1 MSKRSG
7 YIMKMASGEYMHVA
21 CMVTSDN
28 KPFYIY
34 LPGVYDYACL
44 TLLPRKAIEAI
55 LVDRKA
61 AGLELPAEV
70 VHITIVE
77 THDYKPEKLHE
88 FLGDTGHPLIIGH

>member
-28 KPFYIY
+28 RPIFSY

-44 TLLPRKAIEAI
+44 SLLPKTTIEKI
-55 LVDRKA
+55 LMDRKA
-61 AGLELPAEV
+61 RGMELPAEV

-88 FLGDTGHPLIIGH
+88 FLGGTGHPLIIGH